1 MDSSLHIVVVEDH
14 DGLRE
19 IVVHALEQD
28 GYQVVGV
35 DCAEALVEE
44 PSLHKIDIL
53 ITDLNL
59 PGEDGLELVQR
70 MRRLQPS
77 LGVIMMTVR
86 NQTQHRVLGYERGA
100 DVYLSKPFDLV
111 ELQAAVKSLGR
122 RIVADRQ
129 SALEQ
134 VTSVKLYVERMQLES
149 ELGIVKLNHD
159 ELIYMVALARAN
171 DHRLEYWQ
179 MLELISAGGD
189 DLPDR
194 SLLGVKILRLRHKL
208 DQIGLTMGAIQCVRN
223 YGYQL
228 CVPIKIC

>member
-1 MDSSLHIVVVEDH
+1 MHIVVVEDH